1 MLTIYL
7 NKTIKTEEFIA
18 LINTAI
24 ENESIITWKKDS
36 DGDYTASSS
45 QWSMQAWMHLYPSSD
60 HIKVGIISR
69 RNVKLS
75 STTYAIY
82 HGRFSEMLLIYFDKY
97 IKKIEISSLLVKGID
112 IFE

>member
-7 NKTIKTEEFIA
+7 HSIKAEDFIE
-18 LINTAI
+18 LMNQAI
-24 ENESIITWKKDS
+24 SNESIVTWKKDP
-36 DGDYTASSS
+36 DGDYTATPS
-45 QWSMQAWMHLYPSSD
+45 QWYMQAWMHLYPSSD

-82 HGRFSEMLLIYFDKY
+82 HGRFSEMLLAHFDKY
-97 IKKIEISSLLVKGID
+97 IKNIEISSLLVKGID
-112 IFE
+112 IFD